1 MFPNLNLTMILAEAP
16 DGRRPPQHVQHGAL
30 RGPGRDARR
39 AAAQVGHAL
48 LRPPRGRR
56 QEQGGPQEEEA
67 EVHSERGSESD
78 AASATLLQGR

>member
-1 MFPNLNLTMILAEAP
+1 MTLAEAP

-39 AAAQVGHAL
+39 AAAQVGRAL

-56 QEQGGPQEEEA
+56 RQEQGGPREEA

-78 AASATLLQGR
+78 AASAALLQGR